1 MDVTVLNR
9 QRARRINA
17 AGLANF
23 LARAVAET
31 PPQREGSL
39 VLCLVSDRKM
49 RDYNARF
56 RGRDTPTDVLCFPG
70 DGQAD
75 PGGEFHL
82 GDIVISVE
90 SAARQA
96 RERRHSLPREMR
108 ILALH
113 GYLHLLGL
121 DHESDAG
128 EMLRLQRR
136 LVRKLLPR
144 HRNRSAN

>member
-1 MDVTVLNR
+1 MDVAVLNR
-9 QRARRINA
+9 QRARRVDA
-17 AGLANF
+17 AALAGF
-23 LARAVAET
+23 LRRLVEQL
-31 PPQREGSL
+31 PPPREGSL

-56 RGRDTPTDVLCFPG
+56 RGRDTPTDVLSFPG
-70 DGQAD
+70 DPEAD
-75 PGGEFHL
+75 PAGERHL
-82 GDIVISVE
+82 GDIVISTE

-96 RERRHSLPREMR
+96 RERHHSLPREMR

-121 DHESDAG
+121 DHETDAG

-136 LVRKLLPR
+136 LVRKLLPQR
-144 HRNRSAN
+144 RKRNPN